1 MRYTF
6 GREHKYNAVRVKIDG
21 HNFASKAEAA
31 RYLVL
36 KELQSAGEIKNLWL
50 QPKFTFPMGFSYIPD
65 FEYECGGRLV
75 IEDVKGMETPEF
87 KLKAKCF
94 AYFYPAYQFFLVKC
108 MRRTEYIAHLKKS
121 LDKPQTVS

>member
-1 MRYTF
+1 MAYNF
-6 GREHKYNAVRVKIDG
+6 GRRHKYNAIRITIDG

-36 KELQSAGEIKNLWL
+36 KELQSAGEIKNLRL

-94 AYFYPAYQFFLVKC
+94 SHFYPAYQFFLVNC
-108 MRRTEYIAHLKKS
+108 QRRSEYVAHIKNRLTSRKK
-121 LDKPQTVS
+121 

>member
-1 MRYTF
+1 MSWRF
-6 GREHKYNAVRVKIDG
+6 RRHKYNAKRVECDG
-21 HNFASKAEAA
+21 IKFASIAEKN
-31 RYLVL
+31 RYIILRQM
-36 KELQSAGEIKNLWL
+36 EAAGEIKNLRL

-94 AYFYPAYQFFLVKC
+94 AHFYPAYQFFLVKY

-121 LDKPQTVS
+121 LDNPKKVS